1 MAHYKWQSGLNSSG
15 AIWAGVVSGDT
26 SEHSTDV
33 LTGSTTCVFGYSDSN
48 FYAGNPHLGRGAPNT
63 SEVDLTVT
71 TSWTVTFDS
80 RNNMTV
86 ETHTVIDSIVR
97 TNKVGY
103 PSCGKHLCR
112 AMKACH
118 HEGGAAIWTG
128 EDCDIDSMHTIA
140 TNVDIGTYT
149 ITIAPGGEFGSQYSM
164 FFNNK
169 TKNSSTPSSGDQLY
183 MGVKFTNDMPAD
195 YRPGAIKQ
203 GNIYLSHNRDA
214 GEAHVLHGT
223 WREMRTLNGH
233 VDNDNPPSIRKNNI
247 WTDQLLIGKE

>member
-1 MAHYKWQSGLNSSG
+1 MAHYKWQSGLSSSG

-48 FYAGNPHLGRGAPNT
+48 AYGGNPHLGRGAPNT

-86 ETHTVIDSIVR
+86 ETHTVIESIIR
-97 TNKVGY
+97 TNIVGY
-103 PSCGKHLCR
+103 PSAGQSKTR
-112 AMKACH
+112 DMKAYH
-118 HEGGAAIWTG
+118 YEGGAVIWS
-128 EDCDIDSMHTIA
+128 DSDSNIGSPHTIA
-140 TNVDIGTYT
+140 TNIDLGTYT
-149 ITIAPGGEFGSQYSM
+149 ITIAPGGESGSQYSM
-164 FFNNK
+164 YFNNK
-169 TKNSSTPSSGDQLY
+169 TRNYSASSGDKLY

-195 YRPGAIKQ
+195 YRPGAIRQ
-203 GNIYLSHNRDA
+203 GNIYLSHNRDV
-214 GEAHVLHGT
+214 GEAHVLGGT
-223 WREMRTLNGH
+223 WREMRTLGGH